1 MFYCSLLRFM
11 KVGALQIGHKGFIF
25 KEFLRQSWQNVWP
38 QFMLTGSNKISAQ
51 IEHSSSYSNYYY
63 IIILLLIYLLLFI

>member
-38 QFMLTGSNKISAQ
+38 QFMLTGSNKIQ
-51 IEHSSSYSNYYY
+51 TIENMKNKQTLTMNVKS
-63 IIILLLIYLLLFI
+63 